1 MIKFFIHI
9 TLAFT
14 LLFSSTGFWT
24 YNHYCQNELV
34 KTSFFSFGSC
44 CAGNASGSCDADKKC
59 CSQEDEDGCCDSK
72 SSYHK
77 LDQNQFKNKIEFKSF
92 ENFVAVGTVT
102 KYINTNISLIDK
114 KTLHFFNYVGPPIVF
129 DYQVELQTFL
139 C

>member
-24 YNHYCQNELV
+24 FNHYCQNELV
-34 KTSFFSFGSC
+34 KTSFLSFGSC
-44 CAGNASGSCDADKKC
+44 CAGDASKSCDADKKS
-59 CSQEDEDGCCDSK
+59 CSQEDEDDCCDNK

-77 LDQNQFKNKIEFKSF
+77 LDQNQFINKIEFKSL
-92 ENFVAVGTVT
+92 EDIVVVKTVT
-102 KYINTNISLIDK
+102 KHVNTDISLIDK
-114 KTLHFFNYVGPPIVF
+114 KTLQYFNYVGPPIVF